1 MLKELLKRNSFV
13 YRESERDRERC
24 HGTNL
29 KISMLDEYK
38 LLLSP
43 GLRNGT
49 EKLILMDFGLR
60 GRYNNI
66 AGLRVIIYF
75 VVARIIIIVQPFRMV

>member
-1 MLKELLKRNSFV
+1 
-13 YRESERDRERC
+13 
-24 HGTNL
+24 
-29 KISMLDEYK
+29 MLDEYK